1 MHNRAL
7 HDALTAFVEEAAWQL
22 AAELAGGAEI
32 PFELM
37 EKCPPTRST
46 APLYCYRPQ
55 TGVFLADRA
64 HELRKLA
71 THGAARS
78 QLMILGGL
86 DDYLRRRGI
95 RAVPREPHD
104 RAEAALQAFVTAV
117 WAEAT
122 DFVFEPSRFNAAFAE
137 LEDAVYSDVHLT
149 QVLTPVDGLVIESER
164 VELGGGLSLVRAV
177 TLHDAPEE
185 LRLDSWAT
193 VAAIRIEGHEE
204 VLAQAGAKL
213 RRLQTALRLW
223 DDAEP
228 AVGPSAWA
236 RTGPG
241 PWLHVPLA
249 SGVRRALDD
258 CLLEPEEE
266 DPLRAFI
273 ALVDRRTP
281 RGGELAWALR
291 RFELGC
297 ERPTGAEALTD
308 WLLAGRALL
317 VDPAK
322 QSYEGLAERLAAI
335 CAAVDERRALTERLY
350 RAVSLERSA
359 IAGLLRAEDE
369 VEALIATLAGCIRAV
384 LRDVLCGHLDPDL
397 RTVADELLA
406 AEPATA

>member
-7 HDALTAFVEEAAWQL
+7 HDALSVFIEEAAWQL

-37 EKCPPTRST
+37 EKSPPARST

-55 TGVFLADRA
+55 TGIFLADRA
-64 HELRKLA
+64 LELRKLPS
-71 THGAARS
+71 HGAAKS
-78 QLMILGGL
+78 QLASLGGL

-95 RAVPREPHD
+95 RAIPSEPAD
-104 RAEAALQAFVTAV
+104 RADAAIQAFVAAV
-117 WAEAT
+117 WSDAT
-122 DFVFEPSRFNAAFAE
+122 EFVFEPARFSQAFAE
-137 LEDAVYSDVHLT
+137 LEDAVYADVHLT
-149 QVLTPVDGLVIESER
+149 QVLAPVDGLVIESER
-164 VELGGGLSLVRAV
+164 IELGGGLSLVRAV
-177 TLHDAPEE
+177 ALPDAPEE

-193 VAAIRIEGHEE
+193 VAAVRIEGHEE
-204 VLAQAGAKL
+204 VLAHAGAKL
-213 RRLQTALRLW
+213 RRLQSALRLW

-236 RTGPG
+236 RTGAG

-249 SGVRRALDD
+249 AGIRRALDD

-281 RGGELAWALR
+281 KGGELAWALR

-297 ERPTGAEALTD
+297 ERPSAVEALTD

-317 VDPAK
+317 VDHDKPG
-322 QSYEGLAERLAAI
+322 YEGLAERLAAI
-335 CAAVDERRALTERLY
+335 CATIDERRALTERLH
-350 RAVSLERSA
+350 RAVALERSA
-359 IAGLLRAEDE
+359 VAGLLRHDDE
-369 VEALIATLAGCIRAV
+369 LETLIGTFAGCVRAI

-406 AEPATA
+406 AEAIAG